1 MPMWRHVVARARRPT
16 ERRRAVVPNI
26 PKKKS
31 HPLCTAHGAYPL
43 FAAAYVLRPVSKWK
57 ELERCYG
64 QIAQFATG
72 RNDVKLTTIILKST
86 AEDELFTKKPSSF
99 EDFIICASGCPPKIR
114 LWWSSG
120 GTRRRVDGLPYMPPF
135 GATDNNRTMGLRG
148 MM

>member
-1 MPMWRHVVARARRPT
+1 MNAHVAPRCRPRAEADRKAK
-16 ERRRAVVPNI
+16 AVVPNI

-86 AEDELFTKKPSSF
+86 AEDELFTKNLVVLRTLLY
-99 EDFIICASGCPPKIR
+99 APPTVRRK
-114 LWWSSG
+114 SAYDEAAEEQG
-120 GTRRRVDGLPYMPPF
+120 GG
-135 GATDNNRTMGLRG
+135 
-148 MM
+148 

>member
-43 FAAAYVLRPVSKWK
+43 FAAAYVLRPLSKWK
-57 ELERCYG
+57 ELERCYW

-72 RNDVKLTTIILKST
+72 RNDVKLTMIILKST
-86 AEDELFTKKPSSF
+86 AEDELFTKNLV
-99 EDFIICASGCPPKIR
+99 EDFYYMR
-114 LWWSSG
+114 LRLSAENSPMMKQRRNKEGRLATLHAIVWSY
-120 GTRRRVDGLPYMPPF
+120 RQ
-135 GATDNNRTMGLRG
+135 
-148 MM
+148 

>member
-1 MPMWRHVVARARRPT
+1 MWRHVVARARRPT

-64 QIAQFATG
+64 QIAQFAMG

-86 AEDELFTKKPSSF
+86 AEDELFTKKPSRGLLLY
-99 EDFIICASGCPPKIR
+99 APPAVRRK
-114 LWWSSG
+114 SAYDEAAEEQG
-120 GTRRRVDGLPYMPPF
+120 GG
-135 GATDNNRTMGLRG
+135 
-148 MM
+148 

>member
-43 FAAAYVLRPVSKWK
+43 FAEAYVLRPLSKWK

-86 AEDELFTKKPSSF
+86 AEDELFTKNLV
-99 EDFIICASGCPPKIR
+99 EDFYYMR
-114 LWWSSG
+114 LRLSAENSPMMKQRRNKEEGRWATLHTIVWSY
-120 GTRRRVDGLPYMPPF
+120 RQ
-135 GATDNNRTMGLRG
+135 
-148 MM
+148 